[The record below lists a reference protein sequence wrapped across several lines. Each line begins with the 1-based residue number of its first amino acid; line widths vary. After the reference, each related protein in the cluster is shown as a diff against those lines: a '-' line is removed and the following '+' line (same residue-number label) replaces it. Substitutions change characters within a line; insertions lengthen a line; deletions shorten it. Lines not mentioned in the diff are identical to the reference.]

1 MKIDSQF
8 MIETFWIA
16 LSGVPVT
23 LQLTFGSLMMAIPP
37 AFFMAVGKMNKVK
50 GVQQAI
56 SVYVSLIRGT
66 PVVLQIL
73 FFYSLLPSFLNHIF
87 LGLHLNIDIFAVP
100 PILYAYIVFTL
111 NTIATLTEVFR
122 SALSTVNKGQLE
134 AAQAVGLTQ
143 IQAYRR
149 IIIPQAFVVALPNLC
164 NVTVNLLK
172 GTSLAFLMTVKEVT
186 ALAKLEASYGY
197 NYIEAYL
204 DIFIIYIILCTVVQ
218 FLFRLIEKYGSSFKK
233 GLAT

>member
-23 LQLTFGSLMMAIPP
+23 LQLTFGSLLIAVFP
-37 AFFMAVGKMNKVK
+37 AFFMAIGSMNQSR
-50 GVQQAI
+50 GVQNMI
-56 SVYVSLIRGT
+56 RFYVSLIRGT
-66 PVVLQIL
+66 PIVLQIL
-73 FFYSLLPSFLNHIF
+73 FFYSLLPSTLNLLF
-87 LGLHLNIDIFAVP
+87 KSLHFDIDVFAVP
-100 PILYAYIVFTL
+100 PVLYAYVVFTL
-111 NTIATLTEVFR
+111 NTIASLTEVFR
-122 SALSTVNKGQLE
+122 SALSTVSKGQLE
-134 AAQAVGLTQ
+134 AAQSVGLTQ
-143 IQAYRR
+143 VQAYLR
-149 IIIPQAFVVALPNLC
+149 IVIPQAFVVALPNLC

-204 DIFIIYIILCTVVQ
+204 DIFIIYIIMCTLVQ
-218 FLFRLIEKYGSSFKK
+218 LLFRSIEKYMGIYHK